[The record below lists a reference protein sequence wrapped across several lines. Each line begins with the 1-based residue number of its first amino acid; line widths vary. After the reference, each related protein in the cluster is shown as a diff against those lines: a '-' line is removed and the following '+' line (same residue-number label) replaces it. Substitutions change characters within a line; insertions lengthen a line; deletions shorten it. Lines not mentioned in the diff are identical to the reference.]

1 MRLTFVLF
9 TLILSPLLFSQ
20 GKINAVVKGFENN
33 RGVCRACL
41 FDTESA
47 FAGKGKPIV
56 CKEVSINSQEAS
68 IVFEHIPQG
77 SYAIALFH
85 DENNNARMD
94 KNFLGIPKEGYGA
107 SKNKLPFAAAPKFE
121 ENKFVVTN
129 GFVTN
134 LTIKL
139 RYIL

>member
-1 MRLTFVLF
+1 MRFTFVLF
-9 TLILSPLLFSQ
+9 TLLLSPFLFAQ
-20 GKINAVVKGFENN
+20 GKINAIVNGFENN
-33 RGVCRACL
+33 KGVCRACL
-41 FDTESA
+41 FDSEAA

-56 CKEVSINSQEAS
+56 CKEVSIKSQQAS
-68 IVFEHIPQG
+68 IVFDQLPQG

-129 GFVTN
+129 GLVTN